1 MINIE
6 LLTKS
11 WASMKFFP
19 AGRGKRAEG
28 QAGRLLHLRGQEG
41 QAPDACYVGKPTN
54 GLAQAASRP
63 TEAAAIG
70 TGVSPLRAKA
80 DSRPTAVRPQARTAL
95 SFSRASGGASLD

>member
-11 WASMKFFP
+11 RASMKFFP

-28 QAGRLLHLRGQEG
+28 QAGRLLHLRGEG
-41 QAPDACYVGKPTN
+41 QASDAWYVGKATN

-70 TGVSPLRAKA
+70 TGVSPLRARA
-80 DSRPTAVRPQARTAL
+80 DSRPTAVWPQARTAL
-95 SFSRASGGASLD
+95 SFSRASEGASLD